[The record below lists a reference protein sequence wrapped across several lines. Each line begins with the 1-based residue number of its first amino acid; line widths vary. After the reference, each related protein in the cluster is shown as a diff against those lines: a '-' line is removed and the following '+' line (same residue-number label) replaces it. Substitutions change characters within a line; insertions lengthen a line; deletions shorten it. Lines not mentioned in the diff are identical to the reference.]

1 MSSWIKVQVTL
12 PESPKIF
19 RLARLLGVGRMEALG
34 YAVRWFCWL
43 DTHCAHG
50 ATELHADEVDALV
63 GREGVTAAFC
73 AMGWAAVDADGYV
86 LVLEFD
92 KHNGESSKKRAET
105 QGRVAAYR
113 ERQRAGSECN
123 AKGVT
128 GALPE
133 GEGEYICSKEGCAG
147 IAELNSAAPAEP
159 ARPQNEDDG
168 YGVWLA
174 AVCQAHPSARKS
186 RVLQADVAEAARAA
200 YERCPEASERA
211 ELLAAYYAGK
221 QMEDRHRQAFY
232 RPTGQRR
239 FFSDLEDVL
248 CHAERWAKEFGW
260 KPGKKAGKHTGQGKC
275 AETARNGQE
284 GGSEGQ
290 QTPMASDEQVMSFL
304 AELRGGGCSGGHSE

>member
-1 MSSWIKVQVTL
+1 MASWIKVQVTL

-92 KHNGESSKKRAET
+92 KHNGESSKRRAET

-159 ARPQNEDDG
+159 APTPDVNDEDFRR
-168 YGVWLA
+168 WLEA
-174 AVCQAHPSARKS
+174 LRSAHPSASKS
-186 RVLQADVAEAARAA
+186 LYLAADVLKAAKAA
-200 YERCPEASERA
+200 YLRFPAAEDHA
-211 ELLAAYYAGK
+211 ELLGAYFKDGRLAEHGFYAP
-221 QMEDRHRQAFY
+221 R
-232 RPTGQRR
+232 GQRK
-239 FFSDLEDVL
+239 FFVDLEDVVA
-248 CHAERWAKEFGW
+248 HAERWRKWAGW
-260 KPGKKAGKHTGQGKC
+260 KPKKRKA
-275 AETARNGQE
+275 
-284 GGSEGQ
+284 
-290 QTPMASDEQVMSFL
+290 DEQRSGVVKTPGCEVQRCAGVMTDEEREAFFR
-304 AELRGGGCSGGHSE
+304 ELRG

>member
-50 ATELHADEVDALV
+50 ATELQANEVDALV

-73 AMGWAAVDADGYV
+73 ELGWASVDAEGYV

-92 KHNGESSKKRAET
+92 KHNGESSKRRAET

-133 GEGEYICSKEGCAG
+133 GEGDSNKEGCVGKAV
-147 IAELNSAAPAEP
+147 LNSAAPAEP
-159 ARPQNEDDG
+159 APTPDG
-168 YGVWLA
+168 FAEWLA
-174 AVCQAHPSARKS
+174 GLCRVHPSASKS
-186 RVLQADVAEAARAA
+186 RTLAPDVREAALAA
-200 YERCPEASERA
+200 FGRCPDAVAHA
-211 ELLAAYYAGK
+211 ELLGAYFKDGRLAEHGFYAP
-221 QMEDRHRQAFY
+221 R
-232 RPTGQRR
+232 GQRK
-239 FFSDLEDVL
+239 FFVDLEDVVA
-248 CHAERWAKEFGW
+248 HAERWRKWAGW
-260 KPGKKAGKHTGQGKC
+260 KPKKRKA
-275 AETARNGQE
+275 
-284 GGSEGQ
+284 
-290 QTPMASDEQVMSFL
+290 DEQRSGVVKTPGCEVKRCAGVMTDEEREAFFR
-304 AELRGGGCSGGHSE
+304 ELRG